1 MTTELTKESNS
12 VDRIMQK
19 NAERLQQQ
27 GLNVA
32 EVKTKVNALVA
43 GLDNK
48 DLVASLGSNAST
60 KIIAYSEKL
69 LSQVKAKDLDVGEKL
84 NEVVLLAKNINVSN
98 IVDGKSKIPLIGGL
112 LARFGNT
119 KEKVLGK
126 YESLSTQIN
135 KLMGDINASQSR
147 LSDRVRD
154 LETLY
159 EYNVNEYHELDLFIM
174 AGEAKQD
181 ELNQELNQR
190 KLLVDSNSM
199 EAQEISDLQDVHDRL
214 GKRIGD
220 LKTMQVV
227 AVQTAPM
234 IRMIQSNNRSLVD
247 KFRNLKELTVP
258 SWQKQFTL
266 AIALMEQRKAVE
278 LTQKID
284 DTTNDLLKANAALLK
299 QNSIHTAQANQRGV
313 VDIET
318 LEEVQR
324 TLIET
329 VQEVQNIQR
338 EGEANR
344 RQAQVRMEAMKN
356 DLVKQ
361 LSHQQ

>member
-1 MTTELTKESNS
+1 
-12 VDRIMQK
+12 
-19 NAERLQQQ
+19 
-27 GLNVA
+27 
-32 EVKTKVNALVA
+32 
-43 GLDNK
+43 
-48 DLVASLGSNAST
+48 
-60 KIIAYSEKL
+60 
-69 LSQVKAKDLDVGEKL
+69 
-84 NEVVLLAKNINVSN
+84 
-98 IVDGKSKIPLIGGL
+98 
-112 LARFGNT
+112 
-119 KEKVLGK
+119 
-126 YESLSTQIN
+126 
-135 KLMGDINASQSR
+135 
-147 LSDRVRD
+147 
-154 LETLY
+154 
-159 EYNVNEYHELDLFIM
+159 
-174 AGEAKQD
+174 
-181 ELNQELNQR
+181 
-190 KLLVDSNSM
+190 
-199 EAQEISDLQDVHDRL
+199 
-214 GKRIGD
+214 
-220 LKTMQVV
+220 
-227 AVQTAPM
+227 M